1 MPILFLAFIVAL
13 LIGFQNMLIAFG
25 VLIAGLFFLGITNSI
40 INIIRNDSL

>member
-1 MPILFLAFIVAL
+1 MPILIVAILVAL